1 MAWQGYFVANCWT
14 PPDSA
19 RTALQWDATI
29 RPVMQPPQRAP
40 EPVQGHGT
48 NPRARVG
55 WLTAV
60 AVTAA
65 LLVLRRPDAVLNPQ
79 FRAEDGYWFQ
89 QAYNYGAVNS
99 LLSTYTGYFQ
109 TLSRLAAV
117 IALSVPLSRAPLVL
131 NLTALLV
138 EALPA
143 LFLLSPRMRNLGG
156 LALRC
161 MLALLYLVVPKADEV
176 HASITNAPFNLALL
190 AFLVVI
196 AEAPASRAGRT
207 FDVAVLVLM
216 GLTCPF
222 CILLFPV
229 ALLVAAARRQRWT
242 IVRLSVLG
250 GGVIAQGLALL
261 FTGHQR
267 THQHLGASFL
277 GFCRIVAGQVVL
289 PVLQGRNRLDQLA
302 HSPTTVAVLAWLITA
317 LAVVLF
323 LYAIWRGSLEL
334 RSFILFALLV
344 LAASLAFPTPNP
356 TNDHWGPMQTPGGA
370 ARYWYIPRLALM
382 VTFLWLLR
390 SARPAGLRVLGGV
403 LVCFMTFGA
412 TKHWQY
418 GRLPDLHFAG
428 YAQQFEQLPRG
439 SSLKIPINPL
449 GWSITL
455 IKR

>member
-1 MAWQGYFVANCWT
+1 
-14 PPDSA
+14 
-19 RTALQWDATI
+19 
-29 RPVMQPPQRAP
+29 MQAPQRAP
-40 EPVQGHGT
+40 EPAQGHGT
-48 NPRARVG
+48 NPRALA
-55 WLTAV
+55 WCLA
-60 AVTAA
+60 AIAITAA

-89 QAYNYGAVNS
+89 QAHNYGAINA

-117 IALSVPLSRAPLVL
+117 IALSAPLAQAPLVL

-138 EALPA
+138 EASAA

-156 LALRC
+156 LSLRC
-161 MLALLYLVVPKADEV
+161 VLALLYLVVPRADEV

-190 AFLVVI
+190 AFQVVI
-196 AEAPASRAGRT
+196 AEAPASWAGRI

-216 GLTCPF
+216 GLTGPF

-250 GGVIAQGLALL
+250 GCVIIQGLALL

-267 THQHLGASFL
+267 THQNLGASFL

-289 PVLQGRNRLDQLA
+289 PVLQGRNRLDHLA
-302 HSPTTVAVLAWLITA
+302 HSPATVALLAWLITT
-317 LAVVLF
+317 LAAVLF
-323 LYAIWRGSLEL
+323 LYAFWRGSLEL

-370 ARYWYIPRLALM
+370 TRYWYIPGLALM
-382 VTFLWLLR
+382 ATFLWLLG
-390 SARPAGLRVLGGV
+390 SARAAGLRVLGAV
-403 LVCFMTFGA
+403 LVCCMTFGA

-428 YAQQFEQLPRG
+428 YTQQFERLPSG
-439 SSLKIPINPL
+439 SSREIPINPP